1 MTSKCLCLFSAM
13 IIAAASAASA
23 ATIPYP
29 GIGVN
34 TEVYS
39 LTAANTGAI
48 TAYFYSRSDAAYT
61 ETLGLQ
67 INGVPTGIT
76 GLNNHTSSP
85 GQSLILGYANIG
97 DALTF
102 FINVQDTDSIWY
114 SNPSLNSD
122 GINHVYSAT
131 FAGNTT
137 IPAGTY
143 VGFED
148 LARGVADYNYAD
160 EQFVFPN
167 TALIVA
173 TPEPPSWA
181 LLGLEIAALFGILG
195 RHKAIG
201 KLRTTRNLRE
211 LRSLP
216 F

>member
-1 MTSKCLCLFSAM
+1 M

-67 INGVPTGIT
+67 INGVHTGIT

-97 DALTF
+97 DALT
-102 FINVQDTDSIWY
+102 VLHQ
-114 SNPSLNSD
+114 
-122 GINHVYSAT
+122 
-131 FAGNTT
+131 
-137 IPAGTY
+137 
-143 VGFED
+143 
-148 LARGVADYNYAD
+148 
-160 EQFVFPN
+160 
-167 TALIVA
+167 
-173 TPEPPSWA
+173 
-181 LLGLEIAALFGILG
+181 
-195 RHKAIG
+195 
-201 KLRTTRNLRE
+201 
-211 LRSLP
+211 RSRY
-216 F
+216 